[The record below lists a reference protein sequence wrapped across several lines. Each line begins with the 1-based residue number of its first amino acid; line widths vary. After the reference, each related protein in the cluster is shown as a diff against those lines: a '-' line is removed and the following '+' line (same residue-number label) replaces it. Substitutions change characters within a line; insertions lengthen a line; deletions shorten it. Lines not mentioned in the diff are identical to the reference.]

1 MKDKRMKVYKIKL
14 RKGDLVTVISG
25 RLKGQSGRVTA
36 VHPKLN
42 KVTVENLNLVKKHA
56 KPSREHPQGG
66 ILDVVKPLAVS
77 KLALVEPKSGRPS
90 RIGFKLDKD
99 GSKQRIY
106 KKGGQAVRSVE
117 QK

>member
-1 MKDKRMKVYKIKL
+1 MKL

-56 KPSREHPQGG
+56 KPSQEHPQGG

-77 KLALVEPKSGRPS
+77 KVALVEPKSGRPS
-90 RIGFKLDKD
+90 RVGFRTGKD
-99 GSKQRIY
+99 GGKQRVY
-106 KKGGQAVRSVE
+106 KRGGQPVRGVE